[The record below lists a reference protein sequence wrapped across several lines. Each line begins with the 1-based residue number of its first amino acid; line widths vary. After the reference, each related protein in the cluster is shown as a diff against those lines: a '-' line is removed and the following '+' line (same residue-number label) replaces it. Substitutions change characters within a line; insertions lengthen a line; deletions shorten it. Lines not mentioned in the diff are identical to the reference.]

1 MDAKVEQ
8 LKEYMDESK
17 FTVVVTGSGISYMYG
32 MRRLK
37 NSTNRMDIMRKTTP
51 NYISAHPEEFYKMMK
66 DSFLDA
72 TFEMGPGPVHKQ
84 LAELE
89 KKGLVQGI
97 VTQNMDCL
105 HTIAGSTNVAE
116 IMGSFE
122 DNRCIGCG
130 ARYHDY
136 TVWGHGEAPRC
147 PKCGEPLVPSCFDNS
162 SPTHDA
168 DSKEVMAFAQDMIA
182 KADLVI
188 IIGTTGFRSDEY
200 MAKLRPGTKLVQ
212 INPGSTVFDSIV
224 DLNIRMDA
232 EKVFDEILKAE
243 KDRPE
248 V

>member
-1 MDAKVEQ
+1 MDAQVEK
-8 LKEYMDESK
+8 LKEYMDASK
-17 FTVVVTGSGISYMYG
+17 YTVVVTGSGISYMYG
-32 MRRLK
+32 MTRLK
-37 NSTNRMDIMRKTTP
+37 SRNNQMDRTRKTTSEYVY
-51 NYISAHPEEFYKMMK
+51 NHPEEFYQMMK

-105 HTIAGSTNVAE
+105 HTISGSTNVAE

-122 DNRCIGCG
+122 DNRCLGCG
-130 ARYHDY
+130 ERYHDY
-136 TVWGHGEAPRC
+136 TVWGHGKAPRC
-147 PKCGEPLVPSCFDNS
+147 PKCGAPLMPSCFDRE
-162 SPTHDA
+162 SPTHNA
-168 DSKEVMAFAQDMIA
+168 DSREVMAMAQDMIA

-200 MAKLRPGTKLVQ
+200 LAKLRSSTKLVQ
-212 INPGSTVFDSIV
+212 INPGSTVFDSVV

-232 EKVFDEILKAE
+232 AKVFDEILAVE
-243 KDRPE
+243 
-248 V
+248 